1 MRNTNN
7 TILKLSQSIGRAEN
21 RARIITFRA
30 LIDVMVLRGLSIR
43 VNRSD
48 FRFTVLEPYLFVNNY
63 LPT

>member
-7 TILKLSQSIGRAEN
+7 TITKLSQSIGRAEN

-43 VNRSD
+43 VNRRD
-48 FRFTVLEPYLFVNNY
+48 FRFTVVEPVV
-63 LPT
+63 